1 MAKKQRELN
10 TSVEVTFKN
19 GDVKIFSSLEEAAK
33 GSGLSEGAI
42 KIRCNKSRQGSCNK
56 KDKIN
61 CRWIDDTTFR
71 HYQAKKSKNK
81 GSAFETEIVEKL
93 KSIGYDDV
101 CRAASESKKL
111 DNNKIDISGSTECAF
126 QAKHTQTLPN
136 YYKIREACI
145 DERPLVL
152 LWKKS
157 AEENSIS
164 KGKLAIVDWD
174 FFFTLLK
181 NYHNK

>member
-1 MAKKQRELN
+1 MAKNKQID
-10 TSVEVTFKN
+10 TSVEITYKDGTIQTYN
-19 GDVKIFSSLEEAAK
+19 SLEEASK
-33 GSGLSEGAI
+33 ESGLSESAI
-42 KIRCNKSRQGSCNK
+42 KIRCNKSRSGSTSK

-61 CRWIDDTTFR
+61 CRWISDTTFK

-81 GSAFETEIVEKL
+81 GANFETEIVEKL
-93 KSIGYDDV
+93 KSIGYEDV
-101 CRAASESKKL
+101 CRAAGESKKL
-111 DNNKIDISGSTECAF
+111 DNNKVDISGSTECAI

-136 YYKIREACI
+136 YYKIREACT
-145 DERPLVL
+145 DPRPLVL

-174 FFFTLLK
+174 FFFTLLEH
-181 NYHNK
+181 YHNE

>member
-1 MAKKQRELN
+1 MKKQKELD
-10 TSVEVTFKN
+10 TSVEITFKN
-19 GDVKIFSSLEEAAK
+19 GDVKVSSSLEEASEI
-33 GSGLSEGAI
+33 SGLSEASI
-42 KIRCNKSRQGSCNK
+42 KIRCNKSRQGSSNK

-61 CRWIDDTTFR
+61 CRWINDTTFR

-81 GSAFETEIVEKL
+81 GSAFEAEIVEKL
-93 KSIGYDDV
+93 KSIGYEDV
-101 CRAASESKKL
+101 CRAAGESKKL
-111 DNNKIDISGSTECAF
+111 DNSKVDIAGSTECAI

-136 YYKIREACI
+136 YYKIREACP
-145 DERPLVL
+145 DSRPLVL

-174 FFFTLLK
+174 FFFTLLS

>member
-1 MAKKQRELN
+1 MKKQKELD
-10 TSVEVTFKN
+10 TSVEITFKD
-19 GDVKIFSSLEEAAK
+19 GEKKVSSSLKEAAEI
-33 GSGLSEGAI
+33 SGLSESAI

-56 KDKIN
+56 KDKITCKWVN
-61 CRWIDDTTFR
+61 DTTFR
-71 HYQAKKSKNK
+71 HYQSKKSRSK
-81 GSAFETEIVEKL
+81 GGAFETEIVNKL
-93 KSIGYDDV
+93 KEIGYDDV
-101 CRAASESKKL
+101 CRAAGESKNL
-111 DNNKIDISGSTECAF
+111 DNNKIDIAGSTECAF

-136 YYKIREACI
+136 YYKIREACT
-145 DERPLVL
+145 DSRPLVL

-174 FFFTLLK
+174 FFFTLLS